1 MSQGPASPELR
12 ALSLRHARALI
23 ATAELGSTSA
33 AARRLGITPQ
43 AVGLQ
48 LRELEAAL
56 GLRLFERSANRL
68 LTNPAGLAALG
79 PARDMLAALARM
91 ADEAGRFRDGNRSHL
106 RLGSGATACIGLLP
120 TPLRAIKA
128 ALPGIIVTVAT
139 GNTAEMIRDV
149 AAGSLDA
156 ALVTAPEALLP
167 ATLLAEP
174 LLEEDFVAVVPTA
187 LVARLPPCLAPRD
200 LACHPLL
207 LYERGGASRWP
218 IDAWLRSGGVAGTPA
233 MELGSIEAIKVLV
246 AAGVGCSV
254 VPGMAALSL
263 GEGIM
268 RLPLAPPVSRR
279 LVLVMRAQS
288 FPDAGLRIF
297 LRGLRHAAAEMARG
311 QGWWHPGSEG
321 AQQPPPGQPMQQQDG
336 RTQCQPGQAP
346 LGPGRDQQQG
356 GEGEQPALPPAQ
368 PAPQE
373 AHEGQAG
380 KSYRQAHPQQR
391 RRRLGQ
397 GA

>member
-1 MSQGPASPELR
+1 M
-12 ALSLRHARALI
+12 SLRHARALI

-68 LTNPAGLAALG
+68 LTTPAGLAALG

-246 AAGVGCSV
+246 AAGVGWV
-254 VPGMAALSL
+254 RAA
-263 GEGIM
+263 GVGW
-268 RLPLAPPVSRR
+268 
-279 LVLVMRAQS
+279 
-288 FPDAGLRIF
+288 GW
-297 LRGLRHAAAEMARG
+297 AAEM
-311 QGWWHPGSEG
+311 GWAWAAAG
-321 AQQPPPGQPMQQQDG
+321 A
-336 RTQCQPGQAP
+336 
-346 LGPGRDQQQG
+346 
-356 GEGEQPALPPAQ
+356 
-368 PAPQE
+368 
-373 AHEGQAG
+373 
-380 KSYRQAHPQQR
+380 
-391 RRRLGQ
+391 
-397 GA
+397 